1 LPFDSLRS
9 LRALEEPLMGR
20 RETLVGIVGAL
31 LLVSTAVAEAQQP
44 PPLTKFVTPLKGQV
58 EVEFTEPKVTTEGN
72 MVVTRIKVKNSSKG
86 PIAGFKV
93 DEYWYN
99 AKGDAV
105 SGSQTF
111 RVLKPMMPGDIVEV
125 LLKSPRTPDMARNN
139 RVFGH
144 ANGTVKPS
152 KVAAFKKDS

>member
-1 LPFDSLRS
+1 
-9 LRALEEPLMGR
+9 MKGR
-20 RETLVGIVGAL
+20 RETLVAFVGAL
-31 LLVSTAVAEAQQP
+31 LLASTVAAQQP
-44 PPLTKFVTPLKGQV
+44 PPLTKFVTPIKGQAVV
-58 EVEFTEPKVTTEGN
+58 EYTDPQVRAEGN

-99 AKGDAV
+99 AKGEAV
-105 SGSQTF
+105 SGAQTF

-125 LLKSPRTPDMARNN
+125 VLKSPKTPDMSRVN
-139 RVFGH
+139 RVFAH